1 MAACLVNQF
10 QTSLRAATGS
20 APSSTL
26 IRIAFL
32 VGAEEGSRFA
42 RLAPGDRVDTVVDGQ
57 PALTAA
63 TIAAHGDL
71 FSIGGASRTRAEVEA
86 TVEAQLKEA
95 AKAAADK
102 AAEFN
107 QTLDAQRAPG
117 REPSREGMIF
127 PMRQR
132 PVQDYHTD
140 DRQFGANRARGKRK
154 HAGCDLI
161 AAPGTEILA
170 MADGE
175 VIEGPYRF
183 HSGTDAIEIRHDD
196 GTVVRY
202 GEIANA
208 LPTGVRKGARV
219 SQGQVIARVG
229 RLNSGSSMLHLE
241 MYRGT
246 ETGSLTERH
255 ARPGDKFN
263 RRADLMDPAPFL
275 DAAPLLDEL
284 SAAPATVGAARV
296 TDRWVAALRAVETN
310 GASATTAVGAGLPAG
325 GVETSQKMAEEDLP
339 RVAAIAGRFVDVAAK
354 FGVPAAVLA
363 ALASREL
370 RCGAVLRDGWGDNGN
385 AFGIMQVD
393 QRSHRD
399 PKGQSNP
406 ASLEHIEQAAGI
418 FIGYLEQVMRNH
430 REWANQHLLK
440 GAAVAYNCGVSN
452 VRSIADMDKGTTGED
467 YGSDVMARA
476 QYYLENVGEFKS

>member
-1 MAACLVNQF
+1 MPVPTGAQPETRFGPFGFLPGPWAATIANPKYAEILRATTDFSRIDPYLQCYVAACRVNEL
-10 QTSLRAATGS
+10 QTALRVATGS
-20 APSSTL
+20 APSSIL

-32 VGAEEGSRFA
+32 VGTEEGSRFA
-42 RLAPGDRVDTVVDGQ
+42 RLASGDQIDTVVDGQ

-63 TIAAHGDL
+63 TISAHGEL
-71 FSIGGASRTRAEVEA
+71 FSSGGTPRSRAEVEA

-95 AKAAADK
+95 AKTAADK

-107 QTLDAQRAPG
+107 QTLDAERAAG
-117 REPSREGMIF
+117 REPSRVGMIF

-175 VIEGPYRF
+175 VIEGPYQF
-183 HSGTDAIEIRHDD
+183 HSGTDAIEIRHND

-202 GEIANA
+202 GEIAST
-208 LPTGVRKGARV
+208 LPSGIRKGV
-219 SQGQVIARVG
+219 GVLQGQVIARVG
-229 RLNSGSSMLHLE
+229 QLNSGSSMLHLE

-246 ETGSLTERH
+246 ETGSLTERP

-284 SAAPATVGAARV
+284 SVAPATVGAARV
-296 TDRWVAALRAVETN
+296 TNRWVAALRAVETN
-310 GASATTAVGAGLPAG
+310 GASAATARQDKLAAG
-325 GVETSQKMAEEDLP
+325 GVEASQKMAEADRP
-339 RVAAIAGRFVDVAAK
+339 RVVAIAGRFVEVAGK

-363 ALASREL
+363 ALASRES
-370 RCGAVLRDGWGDNGN
+370 RCGATLHNGRGDERQRLRDHAG
-385 AFGIMQVD
+385 
-393 QRSHRD
+393 R
-399 PKGQSNP
+399 
-406 ASLEHIEQAAGI
+406 QAP
-418 FIGYLEQVMRNH
+418 
-430 REWANQHLLK
+430 
-440 GAAVAYNCGVSN
+440 S
-452 VRSIADMDKGTTGED
+452 S
-467 YGSDVMARA
+467 
-476 QYYLENVGEFKS
+476 